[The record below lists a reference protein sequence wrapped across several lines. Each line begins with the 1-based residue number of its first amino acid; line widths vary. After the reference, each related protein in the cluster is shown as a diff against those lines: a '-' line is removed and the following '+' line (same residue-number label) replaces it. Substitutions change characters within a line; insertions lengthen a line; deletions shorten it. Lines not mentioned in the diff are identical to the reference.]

1 MVRAGMP
8 AKKSVELSGVVV
20 AQSAISSIDPDEGV
34 LMYRGYSI
42 EDLAE
47 HSTYE
52 EVCWLLLHGELPGPG
67 PFAAF
72 DTELAQCRELPG
84 DAAEAVDEAAGASPM
99 EMLRTVVSVLSYSD
113 EDTVS
118 NEHEANLRKATRLIA
133 RVPTAIA
140 RHERLRRGLEPVAP
154 RPELGI
160 GANFLAMLHDE
171 EPSEDEAR
179 AIDVAFILHAEHEM
193 NASTFTAR
201 CVAGTGAD
209 LHSAI
214 VAAICALKGP
224 LHGGANEA
232 VMAMLEEFGSAD
244 RVEAGVKGRLERKEK
259 LFGIGHPLYRAT
271 DPRAPILR
279 RLAGELAPEGD
290 ERRWIE
296 MSERVEQVAQ
306 AEKGLWPNVDLY
318 SGAVYRY
325 LGIPQD
331 LFTPLFAA
339 SRVVGWAAHVDEQ
352 HRDNKIIRPSAEYV
366 GHERRPFPV
375 PAR

>member
-1 MVRAGMP
+1 MP
-8 AKKSVELSGVVV
+8 ANAKKSVELSGVVV
-20 AQSAISSIDPDEGV
+20 AQSSISSIDADEGV

-67 PFAAF
+67 PFAVF
-72 DTELAQCRELPG
+72 ETLLAQSRDLPA
-84 DAAEAVDEAAGASPM
+84 DAAAAVAAAAGVSSM
-99 EMLRTVVSVLSYSD
+99 EMLRTVVSVLGYSD
-113 EDTVS
+113 EDKDS
-118 NEHEANLRKATRLIA
+118 NAHDADLAKATRLIA
-133 RVPTAIA
+133 RIPTAIA
-140 RHERLRRGLEPVAP
+140 CHERRRRGLDPAVP
-154 RPELGI
+154 NPELGI
-160 GANFLAMLHDE
+160 AANLLSMLRGE
-171 EPSEDEAR
+171 EPSEEEAR
-179 AIDVAFILHAEHEM
+179 ALDVAFILHAEHEM

-232 VMAMLEEFGSAD
+232 VMAMLEEFGSPAA
-244 RVEAGVKGRLERKEK
+244 VEAGVKGRLERREK
-259 LFGIGHPLYRAT
+259 LFGVGHPLYRAT

-279 RLAGELAPEGD
+279 RLAGALAPEGA

-296 MSERVEQVAQ
+296 MAERLEEVAN

-318 SGAVYRY
+318 AGSLYRY
-325 LGIPQD
+325 LGIPKD
-331 LFTPLFAA
+331 LYTPLFAA
-339 SRVVGWAAHVDEQ
+339 ARTVGWAAHVDEQ